1 MNGCIPFAGII
12 FICDILRHIY
22 MNIQIIIN
30 INTSNRNL
38 NNAEILML
46 NNILI

>member
-1 MNGCIPFAGII
+1 MNGCIPFPSII
-12 FICDILRHIY
+12 FICDILHHIY

-38 NNAEILML
+38 YNAENLMV